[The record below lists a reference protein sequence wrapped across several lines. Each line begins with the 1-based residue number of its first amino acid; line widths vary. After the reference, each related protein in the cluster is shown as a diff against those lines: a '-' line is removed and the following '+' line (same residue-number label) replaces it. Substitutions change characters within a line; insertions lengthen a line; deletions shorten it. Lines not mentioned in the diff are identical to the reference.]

1 MAENPLS
8 VLILS
13 SKQVGGSL
21 TALFHGIVLR
31 RLGHNVQILERNPLS
46 QQMSLGAGIA
56 AMEHA
61 QAFIKKYDE
70 TKTSYSVTSPNVQ
83 YLDQNVKVKSTWNI
97 SIAMT
102 SWKILYNVMRA
113 NFDSMKSEI
122 CAQPPK
128 LVGRGSAIYEHG
140 KEVTEVEYKDG
151 LVTVKY
157 RDTGT
162 ETYGTVHADLVLI
175 ADGSSSKVRQAL
187 QPNLKISYAGY
198 VAWRGTAL
206 ESEISEKTRTT
217 FAYKTTFFAYK
228 GGYIVLY
235 TIPGEDGNTSP
246 GHRQLN
252 WVWYN
257 QHPQSSQE
265 YIDVMTDIDG
275 HRHRSTLPIGKVDPQ
290 KWDKQKAFAL
300 EILPEPFAEMV
311 QKTSKPFISAV
322 NDREIAK
329 PSMFDRKLLFVGDSL
344 ATFRPHVASSTN
356 QAALDAQLLER
367 LMRGEISAEEWE
379 AKVLAFA
386 NFTKVRSELWGAYYV
401 FGVATPIFVSTFFR
415 YWKTVVVQAF
425 WTRLYG

>member
-1 MAENPLS
+1 MPQNPSS
-8 VLILS
+8 VVI
-13 SKQVGGSL
+13 VGGSL
-21 TALFHGIVLR
+21 TALFHGIVLH
-31 RLGHNVQILERNPLS
+31 RLGHNVRILERNLLS

-61 QAFIKKYDE
+61 QAFINKYDE
-70 TKTSYSVTSPNVQ
+70 TKTPYSVTSPNVQ

-113 NFDSMKSEI
+113 NFDGLESDI
-122 CAQPPK
+122 CPQPPK
-128 LVGRGSAIYEHG
+128 QMEPRGEAIYDHG

-162 ETYGTVHADLVLI
+162 EAYGTIHADIVI
-175 ADGSSSKVRQAL
+175 AADGSSSKIRQAL
-187 QPNLKISYAGY
+187 QPSLKIDYTGY

-257 QHPQSSQE
+257 QHPESSQE

-275 HRHRSTLPIGKVDPQ
+275 RRHRSTLPIGKVDPQ
-290 KWDKQKAFAL
+290 KWDKQKALAL

-311 QKTSKPFISAV
+311 QKTTKPFISAV

-329 PSMFDRKLLFVGDSL
+329 PSMFDGKLLFVGDSL

-356 QAALDAQLLER
+356 QAALNAQLLER
-367 LMRGEISAEEWE
+367 LMKGDISAEEWE

-386 NFTKVRSELWGAYYV
+386 SFTKVRSELWGAYYV

-415 YWKTVVVQAF
+415 YLKTVAVQAF
-425 WTRLYG
+425 WKRLYG

>member
-1 MAENPLS
+1 MRMAENPLN
-8 VLILS
+8 VVI
-13 SKQVGGSL
+13 VGGSL

-31 RLGHNVQILERNPLS
+31 RLGHNVRILERNPLS

-61 QAFIKKYDE
+61 QSFIDKYDE
-70 TKTSYSVTSPNVQ
+70 TKTPYSVTSPNVQ

-102 SWKILYNVMRA
+102 SWKILYYVMRA
-113 NFDSMKSEI
+113 NFDGLTSDI

-128 LVGRGSAIYEHG
+128 LAEQRGSAVYEHG

-151 LVTVKY
+151 LVTINY

-162 ETYGTVHADLVLI
+162 ETYGTVHADLVLV
-175 ADGSSSKVRQAL
+175 ADGSSSKIRQAL

-206 ESEISEKTRTT
+206 ESEISEKTKIT

-235 TIPGEDGNTSP
+235 TIPGEDGNISP

-257 QHPQSSQE
+257 QHPESSQE
-265 YIDVMTDIDG
+265 YIDVMTDVDG

-290 KWDKQKAFAL
+290 KWNKQKALAL
-300 EILPEPFAEMV
+300 SILPEPFAEMV
-311 QKTSKPFISAV
+311 QKTSRPFISAI

-329 PSMFDRKLLFVGDSL
+329 PSMFDGKVLFVGDSI
-344 ATFRPHVASSTN
+344 ASFRPHVASSTN
-356 QAALDAQLLER
+356 QAALGAQLLER
-367 LMRGEISAEEWE
+367 LMKGEISAKEWE
-379 AKVLAFA
+379 AKVLGFA
-386 NFTKVRSELWGAYYV
+386 SFTKVRSELWGAYYV

-415 YWKTVVVQAF
+415 YWKTVVVQAV
-425 WTRLYG
+425 WRRLYG